1 MRTRD
6 YYLKREATLAD
17 SDTTILDINVKDPIT
32 CFAIQVE
39 ATNGATSCVDHEL
52 ADDISSIEIVDGSN
66 VLWSL
71 NMAMARGLNFFE
83 NKRLPFEVCSEGAA
97 DVQQATCLIN
107 FGRYLNDLNYYFDAT
122 RFNNPQ
128 LRITHALTIS
138 ATAGFATGTGKL
150 TVRARLIEEGTTGYK
165 GFLSAKEVISYTSG
179 TSGDREV
186 DLPKNYPYRFM
197 LLKALATTKT
207 HEEVL
212 SKHKLSLDADS
223 VVPFNDYTEDLAE
236 RNIEDFGYA
245 QQVKEL
251 FTAQAGTALLDIYNI
266 KKAHGR
272 TKTTLNFVSITG
284 IDAEQLT
291 LDVYVVVSGVSITSQ
306 ATEQIVEVEAQGSEP
321 YSLIA
326 VPFGRPDEPN
336 DWLKAN
342 HYGDIKLFSTQAAAG
357 ACSVILQ
364 QLHE

>member
-17 SDTTILDINVKDPIT
+17 SDTTILDINVKDPISSMT
-32 CFAIQVE
+32 IQLE
-39 ATNGATSCVDHEL
+39 ATNGASSCLDHEL
-52 ADDISSIEIVDGSN
+52 ADDITSIEIVDGSN

-71 NMAMARGLNFFE
+71 DMASARGLNFFE
-83 NKRLPFEVCSEGAA
+83 NKRMPFEVCSEGAA
-97 DVQQATCLIN
+97 DVQQVSCQIN
-107 FGRYLNDLNYYFDAT
+107 FGRYMNDLNYYFDAG

-138 ATAGFATGTGKL
+138 ATVGFHAGTGKL

-179 TSGDREV
+179 ASGDREV
-186 DLPKNYPYRFM
+186 DLPKNYPYRMM
-197 LLKALATTKT
+197 LLKALLTTYT
-207 HEEVL
+207 HAEVL
-212 SKHKLSLDADS
+212 SKHKLSIDADA

-236 RNIEDFGYA
+236 ANIVDFGYA
-245 QQVKEL
+245 NQVKEVL
-251 FTAQAGTALLDIYNI
+251 SADGGTCLMDLYNI
-266 KKAHGR
+266 RKADVR
-272 TKTTLNFVSITG
+272 TKTTRFLPLVVG
-284 IDAEQLT
+284 VDAEQLT
-291 LDVYVVVSGVSITSQ
+291 LDLYDIGTATDITPETVAGSL
-306 ATEQIVEVEAQGSEP
+306 EVDVQGSEP
-321 YSLIA
+321 YSLIC

-357 ACSVILQ
+357 ACAVILQ

>member
-6 YYLKREATLAD
+6 YYLKREATLSD
-17 SDTTILDINVKDPIT
+17 SDTTILDINVKDPISAFT
-32 CFAIQVE
+32 IQIE
-39 ATNGATSCVDHEL
+39 ATNGATSCTDHEL
-52 ADDISSIEIVDGSN
+52 ADDISSIELVDGSN

-71 NMAMARGLNFFE
+71 DMAAARGLNFFE
-83 NKRLPFEVCSEGAA
+83 SKRMPFEVCSEGAA
-97 DVQQATCLIN
+97 DVQQVSCMIN
-107 FGRYLNDLNYYFDAT
+107 FGRWLNDLNYYFDAT

-138 ATAGFATGTGKL
+138 ATVGFATGTGKL
-150 TVRARLIEEGTTGYK
+150 TVRARLIEEGVTGYK

-179 TSGDREV
+179 TSGDREI
-186 DLPKNYPYRFM
+186 DLPRNYPYRMM
-197 LLKALATTKT
+197 LLKALLTTYT
-207 HEEVL
+207 HAEVL
-212 SKHKLSLDADS
+212 SKHKLSLDADAA
-223 VVPFNDYTEDLAE
+223 VPFNDYTEDLAE

-245 QQVKEL
+245 EQVKEIL
-251 FTAQAGTALLDIYNI
+251 SADNGTCLMDLYNI
-266 KKAHGR
+266 RRANVR
-272 TKTTLNFVSITG
+272 TKTAQQLAFVET

-291 LDVYVVVSGVSITSQ
+291 LGVYDLNAGATIALQASAQIIEADV
-306 ATEQIVEVEAQGSEP
+306 QGSEP

-326 VPFGRPDEPN
+326 IPFGRLTEPT